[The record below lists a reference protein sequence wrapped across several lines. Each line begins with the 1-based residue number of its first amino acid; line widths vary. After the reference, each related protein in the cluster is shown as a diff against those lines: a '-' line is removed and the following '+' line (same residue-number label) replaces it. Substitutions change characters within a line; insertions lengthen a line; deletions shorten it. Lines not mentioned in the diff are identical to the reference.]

1 MFNTIKYSTESE
13 KQDYVREILAL
24 HFGLE
29 VKHITFSECDY
40 EEFILDFGNTSV
52 PVEAITASSVTFRDS
67 GVDDYTKCI
76 GDNDVFF
83 RLL

>member
-1 MFNTIKYSTESE
+1 MFNTTRYDTESE
-13 KQDYVREILAL
+13 KQDYVRGIVAL

-29 VKHITFSECDY
+29 VKHITFSEHDY
-40 EEFILDFGNTSV
+40 EEFILDFGKTSV
-52 PVEAITASSVTFRDS
+52 SVEAITASSLTFRDS